1 MAAGVAMLWLVLVP
15 TAEPSD
21 GVKSG
26 VRDGIEYL
34 NGALG
39 NQARHLAGLK
49 KERLVSQ
56 TDSPPQ

>member
-1 MAAGVAMLWLVLVP
+1 MLWLVLVP

-49 KERLVSQ
+49 KERFVSQ